1 MMSNPERT
9 QPPIPT
15 LVRLSQAVATNIA
28 QNQLTAL
35 GQNLS
40 LAQDDLRALGS
51 SNSRID
57 ALIETANQAGS
68 LGTKL
73 TGGGRWRFALL
84 HWLKHKQ
91 MLNSLHNNYAKRRN

>member
-1 MMSNPERT
+1 M
-9 QPPIPT
+9 
-15 LVRLSQAVATNIA
+15 SQAVATNIA

-40 LAQDDLRALGS
+40 LAQDDLRALGV

-73 TGGGRWRFALL
+73 TGGGRGGCIIALAKTQTNAEQLAQQLRQAGAIKTWIQPL
-84 HWLKHKQ
+84 HA
-91 MLNSLHNNYAKRRN
+91 LHTN